1 MNSSIRDGG
10 EDEVQTALSGWGQLS
25 KEATL
30 YLVFKMV
37 ATLNM
42 YIFLLWNAKYFLKE
56 NPDSSRQKHRAHTKN
71 SRMALWWRIVGFAFQ
86 IEG

>member
-1 MNSSIRDGG
+1 MNSSIRGGG
-10 EDEVQTALSGWGQLS
+10 EDEVQTALRGWGQLS

-37 ATLNM
+37 AALNM

-56 NPDSSRQKHRAHTKN
+56 NPDSSPQKHRAHTKN
-71 SRMALWWRIVGFAFQ
+71 SRMALRWRIVGFAF
-86 IEG
+86 

>member
-1 MNSSIRDGG
+1 MGGGG

-25 KEATL
+25 KEAIL

-42 YIFLLWNAKYFLKE
+42 YIFLLWNAKYILKV
-56 NPDSSRQKHRAHTKN
+56 NPDSSLQKHRAYTKN
-71 SRMALWWRIVGFAFQ
+71 SRMALQWVIVGFAFQ